1 MAMGS
6 LIDGSGQL
14 KAAADQLEETW
25 TAAREH
31 WQDAVSR
38 SLEEEHFE
46 PLFSQVRMTL
56 DAIARLNGVLVT
68 ACRECQDR
76 E

>member
-14 KAAADQLEETW
+14 KAASDLLEETW
-25 TAAREH
+25 AAAREEWH
-31 WQDAVSR
+31 DAISR
-38 SLEEEHFE
+38 SLEDEHLE
-46 PLFSQVRMTL
+46 PLFVQVRTTL
-56 DAIARLNGVLVT
+56 DAIARLNGILVT
-68 ACRECQDR
+68 ACRECQDS

>member
-25 TAAREH
+25 AAARVE

-38 SLEEEHFE
+38 NLDDEHLE
-46 PLFSQVRMTL
+46 PLFTQVRTTL
-56 DAIARLNGVLVT
+56 DAIARLNGVLVS
-68 ACRECQDR
+68 ACRECEDR

>member
-14 KAAADQLEETW
+14 KAATDQLEETW
-25 TAAREH
+25 AAAKEQWH
-31 WQDAVSR
+31 DAVSR
-38 SLEEEHFE
+38 SLEEEHLE

-68 ACRECQDR
+68 ACRECQDN

>member
-14 KAAADQLEETW
+14 KAASDELEETW
-25 TAAREH
+25 AAAKEEWH
-31 WQDAVSR
+31 DAVSR
-38 SLEEEHFE
+38 SLEAEHLE
-46 PLFSQVRMTL
+46 PLFVQVRTTL
-56 DAIARLNGVLVT
+56 DAIAHLNGVLVT

-76 E
+76 D

>member
-14 KAAADQLEETW
+14 KAACDQLEETW
-25 TAAREH
+25 AAAREGWH
-31 WQDAVSR
+31 DAVSR
-38 SLEEEHFE
+38 SLEDEHLE
-46 PLFSQVRMTL
+46 PLFTQVRTTL

-68 ACRECQDR
+68 ACRQCQDR

>member
-25 TAAREH
+25 MAARVE
-31 WQDAVSR
+31 WDDAISR
-38 SLEEEHFE
+38 NLEEEHLE
-46 PLFSQVRMTL
+46 PLFVQVRTTL

-68 ACRECQDR
+68 ACRECEDR

>member
-14 KAAADQLEETW
+14 KGAADQLEETW
-25 TAAREH
+25 AAAREQWH
-31 WQDAVSR
+31 DAVSR
-38 SLEEEHFE
+38 SLEEEHLE
-46 PLFSQVRMTL
+46 PLFAQVRMTL

-68 ACRECQDR
+68 ACRECQDH

>member
-25 TAAREH
+25 AAAQGH
-31 WQDAVSR
+31 WHDAVSR
-38 SLEEEHFE
+38 SLEAEHLE
-46 PLFSQVRMTL
+46 PLFTQVRMTL

>member
-14 KAAADQLEETW
+14 KAASDQLEETW
-25 TAAREH
+25 AAAQEE

-38 SLEEEHFE
+38 SLDEEHLE
-46 PLFSQVRMTL
+46 PLFVQVRTTL

-68 ACRECQDR
+68 ACRDCQDR

>member
-25 TAAREH
+25 EVAQAM
-31 WQDAVSR
+31 WDDSISR
-38 SLEEEHFE
+38 SLNEEHLE
-46 PLFSQVRMTL
+46 PLFVQVRTTL
-56 DAIARLNGVLVT
+56 DAIARLNGILVT
-68 ACRECQDR
+68 ACRECQDQ

>member
-14 KAAADQLEETW
+14 KAASDQLEETW
-25 TAAREH
+25 EVARAV
-31 WQDAVSR
+31 WDDAISR
-38 SLEEEHFE
+38 SLDDEHLE
-46 PLFSQVRMTL
+46 PLFVQVRTTL

-68 ACRECQDR
+68 ACRDCQDR

>member
-25 TAAREH
+25 AAAREE

-38 SLEEEHFE
+38 NLDDEHLE
-46 PLFSQVRMTL
+46 PLFVQVRTTL
-56 DAIARLNGVLVT
+56 DAIARLNGVLVS
-68 ACRECQDR
+68 ACRECEDR